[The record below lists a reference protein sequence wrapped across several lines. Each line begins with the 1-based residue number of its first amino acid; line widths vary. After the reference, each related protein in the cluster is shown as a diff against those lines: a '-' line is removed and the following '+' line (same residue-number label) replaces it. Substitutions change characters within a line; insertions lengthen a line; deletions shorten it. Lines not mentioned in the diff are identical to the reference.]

1 MTKPKIKITYSTLS
15 TASPELHQMF
25 DEAVEQAKARF
36 GTTYPMFI
44 NGEERFADQTF
55 EDRSPINTDWL
66 LGHFQ
71 KGTAEHGS
79 EALQAARAAFPGW
92 SHTPWQ
98 ERVALLRKAADLIS
112 DRSIAIGA
120 AVALEVGK
128 NRLESIGDVEETADL
143 IRYYCDQMEANN
155 GFVRTMLPESPKHH
169 NTSILKPHGVW
180 VVISPFNFPFALA
193 GGPSGG
199 ALVAGN
205 TVVFKPASDTPLS
218 GWLLTECMRD
228 AGLPPG
234 VFNFVTGPGSTIGQE
249 MISNEQVDGITFT
262 GSYDVGMHIIKTFAG
277 GKWPRPCIAEM
288 GGKNATIISRKADL
302 DKAAMGVLRSAFG
315 LTGQKCSACSRV
327 YVEAPVKEAFVQKLL
342 DLTGKMAV
350 GDPTVQSVFMGP
362 AANKGAYRDYQRY
375 VEALHK
381 DGNVV
386 FGGRLL
392 SEGDY
397 SKGYFVAPTVC
408 VDLPLDHPLWK
419 EEMFLP
425 IVKVAAVESL
435 DQAMVEAND
444 SSYGLT
450 GGFFSEDQDEIQW
463 YLDNV
468 EAGVIYVN
476 RPAGAT
482 TGAWPGYQTFGGWKG
497 SGSTGKNGGGP
508 HYVQQYMHEQSQTV
522 IDS

>member
-15 TASPELHQMF
+15 AASPELHQMF

-36 GTTYPMFI
+36 GTSYPMFI
-44 NGEERFADQTF
+44 NGQERFAGETF

-66 LGHFQ
+66 MGHFQ
-71 KGTAEHGS
+71 KGTAEHGR
-79 EALQAARAAFPGW
+79 EALKAARAAFPGW
-92 SHTPWQ
+92 SKTPWQ
-98 ERVALLRKAADLIS
+98 ERVALMRQAADLIS
-112 DRSIAIGA
+112 DRSVEIGA

-155 GFVRTMLPESPKHH
+155 GFVKTNLQESPKHH
-169 NTSILKPHGVW
+169 NTCLLKPYGVW

-249 MISNEQVDGITFT
+249 MISNDEVDGITFT

-288 GGKNATIISRKADL
+288 GGKNAVIVSRKADL
-302 DKAAMGVLRSAFG
+302 DKAAMGIMRSAFG
-315 LTGQKCSACSRV
+315 LSGQKCSAASRV
-327 YVEAPVKEAFVQKLL
+327 YVEAPVKEALLQKLV
-342 DLTGKMAV
+342 DLTSKMAV
-350 GDPTVQSVFMGP
+350 GDPTRQDVFMGP
-362 AANKGAYRDYQRY
+362 AANKGGYKDFQRFA
-375 VEALHK
+375 EMAAAGGK
-381 DGNVV
+381 IA
-386 FGGRLL
+386 FGGHVLT
-392 SEGDY
+392 EGDY
-397 SKGYFVAPTVC
+397 AKGYFVAPTIID
-408 VDLPLDHPLWK
+408 DLPLEHELWQV
-419 EEMFLP
+419 EMFLP
-425 IVKVAAVESL
+425 LVAVAAVPSL
-435 DQAMVEAND
+435 EVAMREANN
-444 SSYGLT
+444 SAYGLT
-450 GGFFSEDQDEIQW
+450 GGFFSEDKEEIQW
-463 YLDNV
+463 YLDHI
-468 EAGVIYVN
+468 EAGVVYTN
-476 RPAGAT
+476 RAGGAT

-508 HYVQQYMHEQSQTV
+508 YYVQQYMHEQSQTV
-522 IDS
+522 VD